1 MKLSLLFILS
11 ILLLAFFFYPFSNH
25 GILSSLSLHAPRVVT
40 TDSDIL
46 CEDGEKFILKE
57 KSFVETLNSPLNK
70 EDYIVIDTEKLRL
83 TLYHE
88 NKAFKTYPVA
98 IGEPETPS
106 PIGEWKVIHKG
117 GNWGDGFGVRWI
129 GLDVPWGIYGIH
141 GTNKPWTIGSRASHG
156 CIRMFNKNV
165 LELYELVKLGM
176 LVKIT
181 GVLPKVN
188 PRKEV
193 GLGNTGRDII
203 AMQFALR
210 RAGFDPG
217 RVEGRFG
224 EKMEGAVHRFQF
236 FYGLAPTG
244 KLSITEQYL
253 LNLR

>member
-1 MKLSLLFILS
+1 MKLSLHFIWL
-11 ILLLAFFFYPFSNH
+11 ILLVSFFLCPASNL
-25 GILSSLSLHAPRVVT
+25 GALNSPRLVT
-40 TDSDIL
+40 TDSDVT
-46 CEDGEKFILKE
+46 CEDGEKFLLKE
-57 KSFVETLNSPLNK
+57 KSFVEALNSPLNK
-70 EDYIVIDTEKLRL
+70 EDYIVVDTGKLRL

-88 NKAFKTYPVA
+88 GKTYKTYPVA
-98 IGEPETPS
+98 IGEPVTPS

-156 CIRMFNKNV
+156 CIRMFNRDV

-181 GVLPKVN
+181 GVLPKVS

-193 GLGNTGRDII
+193 GPGNTGRDII
-203 AMQFALR
+203 AMQLALR

-217 RVEGRFG
+217 RVDGRFG
-224 EKMEGAVHRFQF
+224 GMMEAAVHRFQF
-236 FYGLAPTG
+236 FYGLAPSG
-244 KLSITEQYL
+244 KLSVTEQYL